1 MMGEG
6 GNRGSVTSALNIQHL
21 IKALLCCKMLVSCDP
36 HGFFCIQKLGCGNTL
51 KQTISPVRKNLLE
64 TADGPSTSEPSPQ
77 FPPYIHQR
85 QTGSLADP
93 RKRIY

>member
-64 TADGPSTSEPSPQ
+64 TADGPSTS
-77 FPPYIHQR
+77 
-85 QTGSLADP
+85 
-93 RKRIY
+93 